1 MKNEHTAG
9 SGLVGWLRSSA
20 FKCILMDI
28 AAFALIL
35 VLFFLVCVPKKY
47 NLSVGSISHDT
58 INATKDVVDEI
69 TTQKNKDDAAALVEP
84 TYRFQQGVKEEVL
97 KALRDAC

>member
-1 MKNEHTAG
+1 MAETKHIRSSAKPVLSGNEPAV
-9 SGLVGWLRSSA
+9 SWFRSSA

-28 AAFALIL
+28 LTFSIIL

-58 INATKDVVDEI
+58 INAPKDVVDEVS
-69 TTQKNKDDAAALVEP
+69 TQEKKKRRRRV
-84 TYRFQQGVKEEVL
+84 G
-97 KALRDAC
+97 